1 MTKSSPQVFVNYD
14 FDHSF
19 DEAKEFFDKTG
30 ILIIPTSEIYSGYA
44 YLLFEAYGSDII
56 IPEGIEYI
64 GEHAF
69 DGRPIT
75 SIKLP
80 DSVTAIGEFAFRNTK
95 LTEVDLSKVTEIYEF
110 AFTKTP
116 ITSIKL
122 SPDLYHIDPEVFS
135 GTELQS
141 VIVSSTPAPRTD
153 QYYPPENYFSYLS
166 YDIDEAFDKDT
177 VVILDGI
184 VTRDTAEQLLDQ
196 SGTTVFIPE
205 GVVGIDATAFA
216 GMSVEKIILPDS
228 LKTIGHSAF
237 AGSQISEVVI
247 PDSVA
252 DIGEGAFAGT
262 PLVSVD
268 LGKGIRSIGDYAFA
282 GTQITNI
289 RLPDSLKNIGEGA
302 FTGTSLENVEVPQ
315 TGIEVGVNA
324 FPEPVL
330 PDPVFEF
337 NEPMMMV
344 NSETIQF
351 DRVME
356 AFDPLTNPNPVL
368 QSTVFETIE
377 PYGFGISEN
386 AVTVIEPIDELQGF
400 STDLSSEFSE
410 ENLQADLVN
419 SMTAPSEVL
428 A

>member
-1 MTKSSPQVFVNYD
+1 MTIKSPQVILFEEGTPLDLDQTIRVYD
-14 FDHSF
+14 QTGVLFW
-19 DEAKEFFDKTG
+19 DEWKDELGSDSAQ
-30 ILIIPTSEIYSGYA
+30 
-44 YLLFEAYGSDII
+44 LLFHVYGPNIT
-56 IPEGIEYI
+56 IPGNVEGIAS
-64 GEHAF
+64 HAF
-69 DGRPIT
+69 EGLPIT
-75 SIKLP
+75 SIKMP
-80 DSVTAIGEFAFRNTK
+80 SSVSWIGNFAFRNTK
-95 LTEVDLSKVTEIYEF
+95 LTEVDLSSVDQIFEG
-110 AFTKTP
+110 AFQNSA
-116 ITSIKL
+116 ITSVKL
-122 SPDLYHIDPEVFS
+122 SPNLYDLGPGAFS
-135 GTELQS
+135 DTELQS
-141 VIVSSTPAPRTD
+141 VIASSTPRPPRTNE
-153 QYYPPENYFSYLS
+153 YYYSPEYYV
-166 YDIDEAFDKDT
+166 DEAFDKDT

-268 LGKGIRSIGDYAFA
+268 LGKGVRSIGDYAFA
-282 GTQITNI
+282 GTQITKI
-289 RLPDSLKNIGEGA
+289 QLPDSLKNIGEGA
-302 FTGTSLENVEVPQ
+302 FTGTSLDNAEVPQ

-324 FPEPVL
+324 FPELVL

-344 NSETIQF
+344 NSEPIQF
-351 DRVME
+351 ERVKE
-356 AFDPLTNPNPVL
+356 AFDPLTNPDPVL
-368 QSTVFETIE
+368 KSTVFETIE

-386 AVTVIEPIDELQGF
+386 AETVIEPIDELQGF

-410 ENLQADLVN
+410 EKLQADLVN

>member
-1 MTKSSPQVFVNYD
+1 MTKSSPQVFVNLN
-14 FDHSF
+14 FNHSI
-19 DEAKEFFDKTG
+19 DEAKEFFNETG
-30 ILIIPTSEIYSGYA
+30 ILIITRGELFSGYA
-44 YLLFEAYGSDII
+44 NLLFEIYGSDII
-56 IPEGIEYI
+56 IPEGIDSI

-69 DGRPIT
+69 DGLPIT
-75 SIKLP
+75 SIKFP
-80 DSVTAIGEFAFRNTK
+80 DSVEYIGEFAFRNTK
-95 LTEVDLSKVTEIYEF
+95 LTEVDLSSVTGIDEY
-110 AFTKTP
+110 AFTETP
-116 ITSIKL
+116 ITSVKL
-122 SPDLYHIDPEVFS
+122 SPNLYDLGPGAFS
-135 GTELQS
+135 DTELQS
-141 VIVSSTPAPRTD
+141 VIASSTPAPRTN
-153 QYYPPENYFSYLS
+153 QYYPPEYYV
-166 YDIDEAFDKDT
+166 DEAFDKDT

-205 GVVGIDATAFA
+205 GVVSIDATAFA

-268 LGKGIRSIGDYAFA
+268 LGEGVRSIGDYAFA

-289 RLPDSLKNIGEGA
+289 QLPDSLKNIGEGA
-302 FTGTSLENVEVPQ
+302 LTGTSLENVEVPQ

-324 FPEPVL
+324 FPEPAL

-337 NEPMMMV
+337 YEPMMMV
-344 NSETIQF
+344 NSEPIQVE
-351 DRVME
+351 RVME

-377 PYGFGISEN
+377 PYDFGISEN
-386 AVTVIEPIDELQGF
+386 AETVIEPIDELREF
-400 STDLSSEFSE
+400 LKDLSSQSSE

-419 SMTAPSEVL
+419 SMTAPSEVF